1 MDEHGSLRQRQTSSL
16 EQFQQILAAAER
28 IAQLGHWYLDLETQ
42 RVQWSPQVFRIFRRE
57 PSLGE
62 PSFPEH
68 EHYLYPEDW
77 SRLQGAVTDCATYG
91 KSFELTLHIRFD
103 DGIDG
108 YAQVYG
114 TALTEPDGSISK
126 LVGLVRDVTQ
136 KLTLEAAL
144 CKREA
149 DYRLLVE
156 QQNDLIVKV
165 DAEGR
170 FLFVSPGYCRTFG
183 KRQEE
188 LIGQRFL
195 PLVHP
200 DDRVST
206 EAAMAALYQP
216 PYRCYLEQR
225 AMTNQGWRWFG
236 WSDSAVLD
244 SKDQVIA
251 IIGSGRDIHVRK
263 LAELELLRTQ
273 RMLELALESGNIAT
287 YTADFTTGEVYVDE
301 RYMAQLGYEPGAIA
315 VTYDWWKT
323 QVHPQDLAAFGEQ
336 SQQVLHGELDD
347 FKAEYRF
354 HHHDGHWI
362 WLQDHARV
370 YDRNPQGVALA
381 ATGLRIDVTQR
392 KEAELKLAYRAEH
405 DPLTDLLNRRGM
417 WRAIRRIHAQ
427 GLRAR
432 RPYCVAIFDLDW
444 FKRINDQYGHLVGD
458 GLLREVAHLFR
469 DNTRESDWIARWGG
483 EEFLVLMP
491 DTDLEQAVG
500 FVERLRLQVETTDFC
515 IEQQSVRITTSA
527 GIARCR
533 FDAEGQDKQS
543 QDKPGQDK
551 HHQDKNT
558 QDEIVNRADRALYA
572 AKHAG
577 RNRVCIDSDGLCT
590 DSDGD

>member
-1 MDEHGSLRQRQTSSL
+1 MDEHGPLGQQQTSSL
-16 EQFQQILAAAER
+16 EQFQQILDAAER
-28 IAQLGHWYLDLETQ
+28 IAHLGHWCLDLETQ
-42 RVQWSPQVFRIFRRE
+42 QIEWSPQIFSIFRRE
-57 PSLGE
+57 PGLGE
-62 PSFPEH
+62 PTFSEH

-77 SRLQGAVTDCATYG
+77 SRLQHAVTDCATYG
-91 KSFELTLHIRFD
+91 KSYELTLHIHRD
-103 DGIDG
+103 DGTDG
-108 YAQVYG
+108 HAQVYG
-114 TALTEPDGSISK
+114 TALTKPDGSISK
-126 LVGLVRDVTQ
+126 LVGFVQDVTQ

-156 QQNDLIVKV
+156 RQNDLIVKV
-165 DAEGR
+165 DAEGH

-200 DDRVST
+200 DDRAST

-225 AMTNQGWRWFG
+225 AMTSQGWRWFG

-244 SKDQVIA
+244 GKGQVIG

-287 YTADFTTGEVYVDE
+287 YTIDFTTGDVCVDE
-301 RYMAQLGYEPGAIA
+301 RYMAQLGYESRELA

-347 FKAEYRF
+347 FQAEYRF
-354 HHHDGHWI
+354 RHHDGHWI

-370 YDRNPQGVALA
+370 YDRDPQGMALA
-381 ATGLRIDVTQR
+381 ASGLRIDVTQR
-392 KEAELKLAYRAEH
+392 KEAELKLAYHAEH

-417 WRAIRRIHAQ
+417 WRAIKRIHAQ
-427 GLRAR
+427 SLRAR

-444 FKRINDQYGHLVGD
+444 FKTINDQYGHLVGD
-458 GLLREVAHLFR
+458 GLLREVARLFR

-491 DTDLEQAVG
+491 DTDLEPAVG
-500 FVERLRLQVETTDFC
+500 FVERLRHRVEATDFC

-527 GIARCR
+527 GIARCH
-533 FDAEGQDKQS
+533 FDAESHDKHS
-543 QDKPGQDK
+543 QDKPA
-551 HHQDKNT
+551 QDKNT

-577 RNRVCIDSDGLCT
+577 RNRVCTDSDGLCT
-590 DSDGD
+590 DSNGD